1 MDMDASSYIAEQI
14 PLLRRLHQQLALAPT
29 ALAEDTARI
38 DTAVRAAIV
47 SVVRGRED
55 EVAVWE
61 ARIADG
67 KRALAGLAR
76 AVGEKGRSVVN
87 ANRRESEPIDDL
99 PAQHER
105 LVEQTAEL
113 EVVYNERLAQI
124 EELRSQLEK
133 LSTLLG
139 SPYEPP
145 APLTPIP
152 GLAVPARK
160 PRPSMAA
167 TLPPPV
173 NLAPTINKRT
183 SGRRASAFHPPAPEP
198 ETPKLEAWLDVG
210 EDVQMALEAAVE
222 KALEER
228 DARLRTLE
236 ATFIDLIWYRAELDL
251 QTLERLPPE
260 FRPPLSEE
268 EQPGVYSRYE
278 AYLNRVISLNPVK
291 AGSFEDEEQGIE
303 GMEGIEPEV
312 GLINWADTLLQLW
325 TEEKEERDEQ
335 IQALYEHIEPL
346 WDRLKV
352 EQEYINSFTERNV
365 GSGLTSIQ
373 AYEEELERML
383 EKRKA
388 SLSTFIINV
397 RKEIGQLQDELLL
410 SDDEKAQ
417 FGAFINDEYSEELL
431 EEHEEEA
438 ARLRAL
444 LETSSVHLARVKE
457 WLAIKADEEELERS
471 AADPNRFKKRGTAML
486 QEERMRKRVE
496 KRKPKIE
503 ADLLASLPSWEEEH
517 GRPFLA
523 RGERVV
529 DIIQDA
535 LAAKEAAREAKKRA
549 KLGLGPATAPRARA
563 TPAIGSRSQPATL
576 RKRELP
582 TPCSAGGSTSKRPR
596 VIGARFPSGLASRSV
611 SGTSARSVSGSGARP
626 ASSMSLRGSTRQV
639 DETPTASAARRF
651 GAPAGSRANA
661 LVPRQQDRADVFKT
675 PGKTPGRTPRK
686 SFKPRRSIA
695 GGLLAGR
702 FVLAE
707 ADEDDDMF

>member
-1 MDMDASSYIAEQI
+1 MDMDASAYIAEQI
-14 PLLRRLHQQLALAPT
+14 PLLRRLHEQLALPAT
-29 ALAEDTARI
+29 ALADDTARI
-38 DTAVRAAIV
+38 DAAVRAAIV

-87 ANRRESEPIDDL
+87 ANRQDSEPSSAL

-133 LSTLLG
+133 LSILLG

-160 PRPSMAA
+160 PRQSMAA

-173 NLAPTINKRT
+173 NLAPTITKRA
-183 SGRRASAFHPPAPEP
+183 SGRRTSAFHAPAPEP
-198 ETPKLEAWLDVG
+198 EPPKLESWFDVG
-210 EDVQMALEAAVE
+210 EDVQTALVAALE

-228 DARLRTLE
+228 DVRLRTLE
-236 ATFIDLIWYRAELDL
+236 TTFIDLIWYRAELDL
-251 QTLERLPPE
+251 PTLEHLPPE
-260 FRPPLSEE
+260 LRPPMSEE
-268 EQPGVYSRYE
+268 EQPGIYHRYDT
-278 AYLNRVISLNPVK
+278 YLDHVIELNPVK
-291 AGSFEDEEQGIE
+291 AGSFEDEEQSID
-303 GMEGIEPEV
+303 GMEEVEPEV
-312 GLINWADTLLQLW
+312 GLINWADALLQLW
-325 TEEKEERDEQ
+325 MDEKEARDER
-335 IQALYEHIEPL
+335 IQALYERIEPL

-352 EQEYINSFTERNV
+352 EPEYIHSFTERNV
-365 GSGLTSIQ
+365 GSGLESIT
-373 AYEEELERML
+373 AYEEELDRML

-397 RKEIGQLQDELLL
+397 RKEVAELQNALLL
-410 SDDEKAQ
+410 SEEEKGQ

-438 ARLRAL
+438 ARLRSQ
-444 LETSSVHLARVKE
+444 LETSGVHLARVKE

-503 ADLLASLPSWEEEH
+503 ADLLASLPAWEEEH

-523 RGERVV
+523 RGQRVV
-529 DIIQDA
+529 DIIEDA
-535 LAAKEAAREAKKRA
+535 IAAKEAAREAKKRA
-549 KLGLGPATAPRARA
+549 KLGLGPTVPPRARA
-563 TPAIGSRSQPATL
+563 TPAAGSRSQPGTS

-582 TPCSAGGSTSKRPR
+582 TPCPTGGSTSKRPR
-596 VIGARFPSGLASRSV
+596 VLGSGVPSGSTSRSV
-611 SGTSARSVSGSGARP
+611 SGTTSRSVSGSSVRGG
-626 ASSMSLRGSTRQV
+626 SSMSMRGTMRHV

-661 LVPRQQDRADVFKT
+661 LVPRQQERADVFKT

-686 SFKPRRSIA
+686 SFKPRPSVA

-702 FVLAE
+702 FALSE